1 MENTSRLY
9 DALVTLL
16 GQSKEWAD
24 IRHLYTLVWMVMGLI
39 HSGSVNLTKWTM
51 YIHSRAVFAQSKQR
65 RFSRW
70 LHNPRINPQRL
81 YRPLIQGALK
91 GWSESLL
98 FLSLDT
104 SMLWNQY
111 CLIRVA
117 VVYRGRAV
125 PIAWRVLEHP
135 SSSVNI
141 QAYQALLKRVGSLMP
156 VGVKVILLGDR
167 GFIDTLLMKYA
178 CQQLGWNYRIRIKSD
193 FWIWRPGNRWCQVKD
208 FHLGRGQALL
218 LQNVRIHKTNPYG
231 PVNLAL
237 ACEGVSGELW
247 YIVSNEATTLQ
258 TFREYGLRF
267 DIEESFL
274 DDKSNGFELESSQ
287 IRNSPALSR
296 LCLVLA
302 ITTLYLTAQGTEV
315 VAQGK
320 RRMVDPHWFRGS
332 SYLKIGWSWVK
343 TALTLGWELFQTLIL
358 NGRPDPSP
366 AIASRKQD
374 EKKRYRLEF
383 TVRSFDYA
391 C

>member
-1 MENTSRLY
+1 MENASRLY
-9 DALVTLL
+9 NVLVALLSS
-16 GQSKEWAD
+16 SKEWAD
-24 IRHLYTLVWMVMGLI
+24 LRHLYTLVWMVIGLI
-39 HSGSVNLTKWTM
+39 HSGSVNLTKWAM
-51 YIHSRAVFAQSKQR
+51 YIQSRAKFAQSKQR

-70 LHNPRINPQRL
+70 IHNPRINPQRL
-81 YRPLIQGALK
+81 YSPLIQAALK
-91 GWSESLL
+91 GWEEPILA
-98 FLSLDT
+98 LSLDT

-125 PIAWRVLEHP
+125 PVAWRVLEHP
-135 SSSVNI
+135 SSSVKI
-141 QAYQALLKRVGSLMP
+141 QAYQDLLKRVARLMP

-167 GFIDTLLMKYA
+167 GFIDTQLMKYA
-178 CQQLGWNYRIRIKSD
+178 RQQLGWNYRIRIKSD
-193 FWIWRPGNRWCQVKD
+193 FWLWRPGKGWCQIRD

-218 LQNVRIHKTNPYG
+218 LQNVRLHKTDPYG

-274 DDKSNGFELESSQ
+274 DDKSNGFELESSE
-287 IRNSPALSR
+287 IRNPPALSR

-302 ITTLYLTAQGTEV
+302 IATLYLTAQGTEV

-320 RRMVDPHWFRGS
+320 RRLVDPHWFRGS

-343 TALTLGWELFQTLIL
+343 TALTQGWELFQTLLL

-374 EKKRYRLEF
+374 EKKRERLEF

>member
-218 LQNVRIHKTNPYG
+218 LQNVRIHKTDPYG

-343 TALTLGWELFQTLIL
+343 TALTQGWELFQTLVL

-383 TVRSFDYA
+383 TVRYFDYA

>member
-1 MENTSRLY
+1 MENTSRIY

-16 GQSKEWAD
+16 GQSKQWAD
-24 IRHLYTLVWMVMGLI
+24 VRHLYTLVWMVIGLI

-81 YRPLIQGALK
+81 YSPLIQVALNM
-91 GWSESLL
+91 WQEELL
-98 FLSLDT
+98 YISLDT

-125 PIAWRVLEHP
+125 PVAWRVLKHS
-135 SSSVNI
+135 SSSVKI
-141 QAYQALLKRVGSLMP
+141 ATYKDLLKRVSRLMP
-156 VGVKVILLGDR
+156 KRVKVVLLGDR
-167 GFIDTLLMKYA
+167 GFIDTQLMKYA
-178 CQQLGWNYRIRIKSD
+178 RQQLCWSYRIRIKSD
-193 FWIWRPGNRWCQVKD
+193 FWIWRSGKGWCQVKD

-218 LQNVRIHKTNPYG
+218 LQNVRIHKTEFYG
-231 PVNLAL
+231 LVNLAL
-237 ACEGVSGELW
+237 ACEPVSGELW

-274 DDKSNGFELESSQ
+274 DDKSNGFELESSE
-287 IRNSPALSR
+287 IRNAPALSR

-302 ITTLYLTAQGTEV
+302 IATLYLTAQGTQV

-320 RRMVDPHWFRGS
+320 RRLVDPHWFRGS
-332 SYLKIGWSWVK
+332 SYLKIGWAWVK
-343 TALTLGWELFQTLIL
+343 TALTQGWELFQTLFL
-358 NGRPDPSP
+358 NGQGDPQP
-366 AIASRKQD
+366 AIASRQQHKR
-374 EKKRYRLEF
+374 KKYRLEF